1 MKKNS
6 LLTGI
11 KSLLTNYQ
19 WSKLHE
25 YESKKLKQSN
35 AELNKYKKNLKKGP
49 KVGTK
54 NIIRNAKKNKGVL
67 LQEAGRLKKINPD
80 INRKKLA
87 YELAIFS
94 MNLPENG
101 LTKSYSNGYIYKEI
115 LK

>member
-19 WSKLHE
+19 WSKMHE
-25 YESKKLKQSN
+25 YESRKLKESN
-35 AELNKYKKNLKKGP
+35 TELNKYKKNLKKGP

-67 LQEAGRLKKINPD
+67 LQEAGRLKKINPG

-87 YELAIFS
+87 YELEIFS
-94 MNLPENG
+94 MNLPQNG
-101 LTKSYSNGYIYKEI
+101 LTKSYSSGYIYKEI

>member
-54 NIIRNAKKNKGVL
+54 NIIRNAKKIKGYFF
-67 LQEAGRLKKINPD
+67 
-80 INRKKLA
+80 RKQ
-87 YELAIFS
+87 IV
-94 MNLPENG
+94 
-101 LTKSYSNGYIYKEI
+101 
-115 LK
+115 